1 MDVYALVS
9 ALSNIDPRLA
19 VYILSLLPVI
29 EPRYAVV
36 VGVTV
41 YGLETWEALTASLL
55 GLATLSI
62 LLTLFLEGLM
72 ESALHGA
79 LARITVLHKLASWVQ
94 SRSLA
99 RASKYREY
107 GLLGVLVFVAI
118 PLPLTGVY
126 SGSVL
131 GLVLGLN
138 KKELFTSLFAGGL
151 LSLGVTLLGA
161 SVTRLP

>member
-1 MDVYALVS
+1 MNVHALVNT
-9 ALSNIDPRLA
+9 LSTLDPRLA
-19 VYILSLLPVI
+19 VYILSLLPLV

-36 VGVTV
+36 IGVTV
-41 YGLETWEALTASLL
+41 YGLDAREALAVSLL

-62 LLTLFLEGLM
+62 LLTLFLEGLL

-79 LARITVLHKLASWVQ
+79 LARITILHKLAVWVK
-94 SRSLA
+94 SRSIA

-138 KKELFTSLFAGGL
+138 KKELFTSLLVGGL
-151 LSLGVTLLGA
+151 LSLAITLLGA